1 LSRRK
6 LRYWIVGAC
15 ISSLGLGLSPAQA
28 ERLNLKQAVG
38 RALEKAPA
46 LQVDQAQLRVRK
58 GEQLSA
64 KVYPYQ
70 PILDVNTG
78 LRRADGEDAT
88 RADVGFGISYEIET
102 GNQQQARQARAN
114 AGLEAGTQR
123 LAVAKAQVVRDVAVA
138 YTKLWA
144 AEQSLAL
151 AQKRS
156 DIAQKIF
163 QAQQEQFKAGKVSQ
177 IPVNLAQIEQ
187 QRAEAERALRTAEIG
202 RMQQLLKAAIGDL
215 KAEAI
220 ETTDL
225 PVVPAVSIDPN
236 KKVPALLS
244 AEAEVNQ
251 AQAELLLTK
260 GRTSP
265 NITPTISYRREGLE
279 NVLFAGVS
287 FPLTSVNFN
296 QGALDTAQAQI
307 EQAQAQVQVVNNS
320 ILSQSQEAQINLQ
333 AAQRATET
341 YRALVATSEQNFN
354 LVQEGFRF
362 GKVSLFELL
371 LAQRD
376 NLDIQ
381 NALIQSRADAYLA
394 YINLRNAQGEDL

>member
-6 LRYWIVGAC
+6 LKYWIVGVC
-15 ISSLGLGLSPAQA
+15 ISSLGFGLSPAQA
-28 ERLNLKQAVG
+28 ERLDLKQAVG

-46 LQVDQAQLRVRK
+46 LQVNQAQVRVRK
-58 GEQLSA
+58 GEQLSS

-78 LRRADGEDAT
+78 LRRTDSEEVT

-102 GNQQQARQARAN
+102 GNQQQARQTRAN
-114 AGLEAGTQR
+114 AGLEVGTQQ
-123 LAVAKAQVVRDVAVA
+123 LAVARAQVVRDVAVA
-138 YTKLWA
+138 YTKLWS

-156 DIAQKIF
+156 DIAQKIL

-177 IPVNLAQIEQ
+177 IPVNLAQIER
-187 QRAEAERALRTAEIG
+187 QRAEAERALRTADIG
-202 RMQQLLKAAIGDL
+202 RTQQLLKAAIGDL
-215 KAEAI
+215 QAEAI

-225 PVVPAVSIDPN
+225 PTVPTIAIDPN

-244 AEAEVNQ
+244 AQAEVNQ
-251 AQAELLLTK
+251 AQAELLLAK

-265 NITPTISYRREGLE
+265 SITPTLSYRREGLE

-341 YRALVATSEQNFN
+341 YRVLVTTSEQNFN

>member
-1 LSRRK
+1 MSSRK
-6 LRYWIVGAC
+6 LKYWIVGAYIFC
-15 ISSLGLGLSPAQA
+15 LGFGLSPAQA
-28 ERLNLKQAVG
+28 ERLDLKQAIG

-46 LQVDQAQLRVRK
+46 LQVNQAQLRVRK
-58 GEQLSA
+58 GEQLSST
-64 KVYPYQ
+64 VYPFQ

-78 LRRADGEDAT
+78 LRRTDGEDIT
-88 RADVGFGISYEIET
+88 RADLGLGISYELET
-102 GNQQQARQARAN
+102 GNQQQARRNRAN
-114 AGLEAGTQR
+114 AGLEVGTQQ
-123 LAVAKAQVVRDVAVA
+123 LVVAKAQVVRDVAVA

-144 AEQSLAL
+144 AEQSLTL
-151 AQKRS
+151 AQKRR
-156 DIAQKIF
+156 DIAQKIL

-187 QRAEAERALRTAEIG
+187 QRAEAERTLRTAEIG
-202 RMQQLLKAAIGDL
+202 RTQQLLKAAIGDL
-215 KAEAI
+215 KAAAI

-225 PVVPAVSIDPN
+225 PAFPAVTVDSN
-236 KKVPALLS
+236 KKVPALLG
-244 AEAEVNQ
+244 AEAEVKQ
-251 AQAELLLTK
+251 AQAELSLAK

-265 NITPTISYRREGLE
+265 NITPTISYRREGVE
-279 NVLFAGVS
+279 NVLFAGLS
-287 FPLTSVNFN
+287 FPLSSVNFN

-307 EQAQAQVQVVNNS
+307 ELAQAQVQVVNNG

-333 AAQRATET
+333 AAQKATET
-341 YRALVATSEQNFN
+341 YRTLATSSEANFSM
-354 LVQEGFRF
+354 VQEGFRF

-381 NALIQSRADAYLA
+381 NALVQSRADAYLA

>member
-1 LSRRK
+1 LSSRK
-6 LRYWIVGAC
+6 LGSWMIFAWV
-15 ISSLGLGLSPAQA
+15 SSLGFGISPAQA
-28 ERLNLKQAVG
+28 ERLDLKQAVG

-46 LQVDQAQLRVRK
+46 LQVNQAQLRVRK
-58 GEQLSA
+58 GEQLSSR
-64 KVYPYQ
+64 VYPYQ

-78 LRRADGEDAT
+78 LRRTEGEDIT
-88 RADVGFGISYEIET
+88 RADLGFGISYELET
-102 GNQQQARQARAN
+102 GNQQQARRTRAN
-114 AGLEAGTQR
+114 AGLEVGTQQ

-144 AEQSLAL
+144 AEQSLTL
-151 AQKRS
+151 AQKRR
-156 DIAQKIF
+156 DIAQKIL

-187 QRAEAERALRTAEIG
+187 QRAEAERALKTAEIG
-202 RMQQLLKAAIGDL
+202 RAQQVLKATIGDL
-215 KAEAI
+215 QAAAI
-220 ETTDL
+220 ETSDL
-225 PVVPAVSIDPN
+225 PTVPAVAIDPN

-244 AEAEVNQ
+244 AEAEVKQ
-251 AQAELLLTK
+251 AQAELLLAK

-287 FPLTSVNFN
+287 FPLSSVNFN

-307 EQAQAQVQVVNNS
+307 EQAQAQVQVVNNG

-333 AAQRATET
+333 AAQKATET
-341 YRALVATSEQNFN
+341 YRALVATSEANFN

-381 NALIQSRADAYLA
+381 NALIQSRAEAYLA

>member
-1 LSRRK
+1 
-6 LRYWIVGAC
+6 VGAC
-15 ISSLGLGLSPAQA
+15 ISSLGFGLSPAQA
-28 ERLNLKQAVG
+28 ERLDLKQAVG

-46 LQVDQAQLRVRK
+46 LQVNQAQLRVRK
-58 GEQLSA
+58 GEQVSSR
-64 KVYPYQ
+64 VYPYH

-78 LRRADGEDAT
+78 LRRTESEDTT

-102 GNQQQARQARAN
+102 GNQQQARQNRAN
-114 AGLEAGTQR
+114 AGLEVGTQQ
-123 LAVAKAQVVRDVAVA
+123 LAVARAQVVRDVAVA
-138 YTKLWA
+138 YTKLWS
-144 AEQSLAL
+144 AEQFLAL

-156 DIAQKIF
+156 DIAQKIL

-177 IPVNLAQIEQ
+177 IPVNLAQIER
-187 QRAEAERALRTAEIG
+187 QRAEAERALKTAEIG
-202 RMQQLLKAAIGDL
+202 RTQQLLKAAIGDL
-215 KAEAI
+215 QAAAI

-225 PVVPAVSIDPN
+225 PTVPTVAIDPN

-244 AEAEVNQ
+244 AQAEVNQ
-251 AQAELLLTK
+251 AQAELLLAR
-260 GRTSP
+260 GRTNPS
-265 NITPTISYRREGLE
+265 ITPTLSYRREGLE

-341 YRALVATSEQNFN
+341 YRVLVTTSEQNFN

>member
-1 LSRRK
+1 M
-6 LRYWIVGAC
+6 VGAC
-15 ISSLGLGLSPAQA
+15 ISSLGCSIRPAQA
-28 ERLNLKQAVG
+28 ERLDLKQAVG

-46 LQVDQAQLRVRK
+46 LQVNQAQLRVRK
-58 GEQLSA
+58 GEQLGA
-64 KVYPYQ
+64 QVYPYQ
-70 PILDVNTG
+70 PTLDVNTG
-78 LRRADGEDAT
+78 LRRLDGEDIT
-88 RADVGFGISYEIET
+88 RADLGLGISYEIET

-114 AGLEAGTQR
+114 AGLEAGAQR
-123 LAVAKAQVVRDVAVA
+123 LAVARSQVVRDAATA

-151 AQKRS
+151 AQKRTE
-156 DIAQKIF
+156 IAQKIL

-177 IPVNLAQIEQ
+177 IPVNLAQIER
-187 QRAEAERALRTAEIG
+187 QRAEAERTLRAAEIN
-202 RMQQLLKAAIGDL
+202 RSQQLLKAAIGDL

-220 ETTDL
+220 ETTGL
-225 PVVPAVSIDPN
+225 PALPAVSVNPN

-251 AQAELLLTK
+251 AQAELLLAK

-265 NITPTISYRREGLE
+265 NITPTISYRREGLD
-279 NVLFAGVS
+279 NVFFAGVS

-320 ILSQSQEAQINLQ
+320 IVSQAQEAQINLQ
-333 AAQRATET
+333 AAQKATQT
-341 YRALVATSEQNFN
+341 YQALSATSEQNFS

>member
-1 LSRRK
+1 MRSRK
-6 LRYWIVGAC
+6 LNWIVGIC
-15 ISSLGLGLSPAQA
+15 ISSLGLSIGPAQA
-28 ERLNLKQAVG
+28 ERLDLKQAVG
-38 RALEKAPA
+38 RALEKAPT
-46 LQVDQAQLRVRK
+46 LQVNQAQLRVRK

-78 LRRADGEDAT
+78 LRRTEGEDVT
-88 RADVGFGISYEIET
+88 RADLGLGVSYEIET
-102 GNQQQARQARAN
+102 GNQQQARQARAK
-114 AGLEAGTQR
+114 AGLEVGTQS
-123 LAVAKAQVVRDVAVA
+123 LAVARAQVVRDVAVA
-138 YTKLWA
+138 YTKLWT
-144 AEQSLAL
+144 AEQSLTL

-156 DIAQKIF
+156 DIAQKIL
-163 QAQQEQFKAGKVSQ
+163 QAQKEQFKAGKVSQ

-187 QRAEAERALRTAEIG
+187 QRAEAERTLRTAEIG

-225 PVVPAVSIDPN
+225 PTFPAVSMDSN
-236 KKVPALLS
+236 KKVPALLG
-244 AEAEVNQ
+244 AEAGVNQ
-251 AQAELLLTK
+251 AQAELLLAK

-287 FPLTSVNFN
+287 FPLSSVNFN
-296 QGALDTAQAQI
+296 QGALDTAQAQV
-307 EQAQAQVQVVNNS
+307 EEAQAQIQVVNNS

-333 AAQRATET
+333 AAQKATET
-341 YRALVATSEQNFN
+341 YRTLAASSEANFN

>member
-1 LSRRK
+1 MRSRK
-6 LRYWIVGAC
+6 LNWIIGIC
-15 ISSLGLGLSPAQA
+15 ISSLGLSIGPAQA

-46 LQVDQAQLRVRK
+46 LQVNQAQLRVRR

-78 LRRADGEDAT
+78 LRRTEGEDVT
-88 RADVGFGISYEIET
+88 RADLGLGISYEIET
-102 GNQQQARQARAN
+102 GNQQQARQARAK
-114 AGLEAGTQR
+114 AGLEVGMQS
-123 LAVAKAQVVRDVAVA
+123 LAVARAQVVRDVAVA
-138 YTKLWA
+138 YTKLWT
-144 AEQSLAL
+144 AEQSLTL

-156 DIAQKIF
+156 DIAQKIL
-163 QAQQEQFKAGKVSQ
+163 QAQKEQFKAGKVSQ

-187 QRAEAERALRTAEIG
+187 QRAEAERALKTADIG
-202 RMQQLLKAAIGDL
+202 RTQQLLKAAIGDL

-225 PVVPAVSIDPN
+225 PAFSAVSVDPN
-236 KKVPALLS
+236 KKVPALLG
-244 AEAEVNQ
+244 AEAGVNQ
-251 AQAELLLTK
+251 AQAELLLAK

-279 NVLFAGVS
+279 NVLFAGIS
-287 FPLTSVNFN
+287 FPLSSVNFN
-296 QGALDTAQAQI
+296 QGALDTAQAQV
-307 EQAQAQVQVVNNS
+307 EEAQAQIQVVNNS

-333 AAQRATET
+333 AAQKATET
-341 YRALVATSEQNFN
+341 YRTLAASSEANFN

-381 NALIQSRADAYLA
+381 HALIQSRADSYLA

>member
-1 LSRRK
+1 LSSRK
-6 LRYWIVGAC
+6 LGSWMIFAC
-15 ISSLGLGLSPAQA
+15 VSSLGFGVSPAQA
-28 ERLNLKQAVG
+28 ERLDLKQTVG

-46 LQVDQAQLRVRK
+46 LQVNQAQLRVRK
-58 GEQLSA
+58 GEQLSST
-64 KVYPYQ
+64 VYPYQ

-78 LRRADGEDAT
+78 LRRTEGEDIT
-88 RADVGFGISYEIET
+88 RADLGFGISYELET
-102 GNQQQARQARAN
+102 GNQQQARRTRAN
-114 AGLEAGTQR
+114 AGLEVGTQQ
-123 LAVAKAQVVRDVAVA
+123 LAVAKVQVVRDVAIA

-144 AEQSLAL
+144 AEQSLTL
-151 AQKRS
+151 AQKRR
-156 DIAQKIF
+156 DIAQKIL
-163 QAQQEQFKAGKVSQ
+163 QAQQEQFKVGKVSQ

-187 QRAEAERALRTAEIG
+187 QRAEAERALKTAEIR
-202 RMQQLLKAAIGDL
+202 RMQQVLKATIGDL
-215 KAEAI
+215 QAAAI
-220 ETTDL
+220 ETSDL
-225 PVVPAVSIDPN
+225 PTVPAVAIDPN

-244 AEAEVNQ
+244 AEAEVKQ
-251 AQAELLLTK
+251 AQAELLLAT

-265 NITPTISYRREGLE
+265 NLTPTISYRREGLE

-287 FPLTSVNFN
+287 FPLSSVNFN

-333 AAQRATET
+333 AAQKATET
-341 YRALVATSEQNFN
+341 YRTLAASSEANFN

-381 NALIQSRADAYLA
+381 NSLIQSRADAYLA

>member
-1 LSRRK
+1 VS
-6 LRYWIVGAC
+6 IC
-15 ISSLGLGLSPAQA
+15 ISSLGFGLSPAQA
-28 ERLNLKQAVG
+28 ERLDLKQAVG

-46 LQVDQAQLRVRK
+46 LQVNQAQVRVRR
-58 GEQLSA
+58 GEQLSS
-64 KVYPYQ
+64 KVYPYH

-78 LRRADGEDAT
+78 LRRTDGEDTT

-102 GNQQQARQARAN
+102 GNQQQARQTRAN
-114 AGLEAGTQR
+114 AGLEVGTQQ
-123 LAVAKAQVVRDVAVA
+123 LAVARAQVVRDVAVA
-138 YTKLWA
+138 YTKLWS

-156 DIAQKIF
+156 DIAQKIL

-177 IPVNLAQIEQ
+177 IPVNLAQIER
-187 QRAEAERALRTAEIG
+187 QRAEAERALKTAEIG
-202 RMQQLLKAAIGDL
+202 RTQQLLKAAIGDL
-215 KAEAI
+215 QAAAI

-225 PVVPAVSIDPN
+225 PTVPTVAIDPN

-244 AEAEVNQ
+244 AQAEVNQ
-251 AQAELLLTK
+251 AQAELLLAK

-265 NITPTISYRREGLE
+265 SITPTLSYRREGLE

-333 AAQRATET
+333 VAQRATET
-341 YRALVATSEQNFN
+341 YRVLVTTSEQNFN

>member
-6 LRYWIVGAC
+6 LKYWIVGVC
-15 ISSLGLGLSPAQA
+15 ISSLGFGLSSAQA
-28 ERLNLKQAVG
+28 ERLDLKQAVG
-38 RALEKAPA
+38 RALGKAPA
-46 LQVDQAQLRVRK
+46 LQVNQAQVRVRK
-58 GEQLSA
+58 GEQLSS

-78 LRRADGEDAT
+78 LRRTDSEEVT

-102 GNQQQARQARAN
+102 GNQQQARQTRAN
-114 AGLEAGTQR
+114 AGLEVGTQQ
-123 LAVAKAQVVRDVAVA
+123 LAVARAQVVRDVAVA
-138 YTKLWA
+138 YTKLWS

-156 DIAQKIF
+156 DIAQKIL

-177 IPVNLAQIEQ
+177 IPVNLAQIER
-187 QRAEAERALRTAEIG
+187 QRAEAERALRTADIG
-202 RMQQLLKAAIGDL
+202 RTQQLLKAAIGDL
-215 KAEAI
+215 QAEAI

-225 PVVPAVSIDPN
+225 PTVPTIAIDPN

-244 AEAEVNQ
+244 AQAEVNQ
-251 AQAELLLTK
+251 AQAELLLAK

-265 NITPTISYRREGLE
+265 SITPTLSYRREGLE

-341 YRALVATSEQNFN
+341 YRVLVTTSEQNFN

>member
-1 LSRRK
+1 MSRQT

-15 ISSLGLGLSPAQA
+15 ISSLGFGLSPAQA
-28 ERLNLKQAVG
+28 ERLDLKQAVG

-46 LQVDQAQLRVRK
+46 LQVNQAQLRVRK
-58 GEQLSA
+58 GEQVSSR
-64 KVYPYQ
+64 VYPYH

-78 LRRADGEDAT
+78 LRRTESEDTT

-102 GNQQQARQARAN
+102 GNQQQARQNRAN
-114 AGLEAGTQR
+114 AGLEVGTQQ
-123 LAVAKAQVVRDVAVA
+123 LAVARAQVVRDVAVA
-138 YTKLWA
+138 YTKLWS
-144 AEQSLAL
+144 AEQFLAL

-156 DIAQKIF
+156 DIAQKIL

-177 IPVNLAQIEQ
+177 IPVNLAQIER
-187 QRAEAERALRTAEIG
+187 QRAEAERALKTAEIG
-202 RMQQLLKAAIGDL
+202 RTQQLLKAAIGDL
-215 KAEAI
+215 QAAAI

-225 PVVPAVSIDPN
+225 PTVPTVAIDPN

-244 AEAEVNQ
+244 AQAEVNQ
-251 AQAELLLTK
+251 AQAELLLAR
-260 GRTSP
+260 GRTNPS
-265 NITPTISYRREGLE
+265 ITPTLSYRREGLE

-341 YRALVATSEQNFN
+341 YRVLVTTSEQNFN

>member
-1 LSRRK
+1 MSRRIS
-6 LRYWIVGAC
+6 YWIVGVC
-15 ISSLGLGLSPAQA
+15 ISSLGFGLSPAQA
-28 ERLNLKQAVG
+28 ERLELKQAVG

-46 LQVDQAQLRVRK
+46 LQVNQAQVRVRK
-58 GEQLSA
+58 GEQLSS

-78 LRRADGEDAT
+78 LRRLDGENIT
-88 RADVGFGISYEIET
+88 QADLGLGISYEIET

-114 AGLEAGTQR
+114 AGLEAGAQR
-123 LAVAKAQVVRDVAVA
+123 LAVARSQIVRDVATA

-144 AEQSLAL
+144 SEQSLAL
-151 AQKRS
+151 AQKRTE
-156 DIAQKIF
+156 IAQKILE
-163 QAQQEQFKAGKVSQ
+163 AQQEQFKAGKVSQ
-177 IPVNLAQIEQ
+177 IPVNLAQIER
-187 QRAEAERALRTAEIG
+187 QRAEAERTLRTAEIG
-202 RMQQLLKAAIGDL
+202 RSQQLLKAAIGDL
-215 KAEAI
+215 KAETI

-225 PVVPAVSIDPN
+225 PTLPTVSVDLN
-236 KKVPALLS
+236 KKVPAIRS

-251 AQAELLLTK
+251 AQAELLLAK

-265 NITPTISYRREGLE
+265 NITPTISYRREGTD

-341 YRALVATSEQNFN
+341 YRVLVTTSEQNFN